1 MPLTKKDIAAVLD
14 NIGVLLE
21 LKGEHSFKARA
32 YYNAARLIE
41 SLQEDIHLLVA
52 EERLS
57 SIKGIG
63 SGLDKKIRLLAL
75 TGSLD
80 YYDELRS
87 SVPAGHLEMLRIQ
100 GLGPKK
106 IRKLHENLNIETLG
120 ELEYACRE
128 NRLIDLPGF
137 GKKSQENILT
147 GIESLKRFSE
157 KRLYVEAAEIAGALL
172 EAVQGSG
179 YAARSSIAGSL
190 RRRNE
195 VVKDID
201 IVASSENPAE
211 LADVFTG
218 LPQVER
224 TTSRGETKASV
235 ALSSGIN
242 ADLRIVTEREFPFA
256 LHHFTGSKEHNVA
269 MRHRAIQ
276 MKMKMNEYGLFS
288 DNGLVACASEEEIFA
303 ALGLAYI
310 PPELRENCGE
320 IEAAADGTLPVL
332 VEMKDI
338 RGIFHAHTTASDG
351 TSSLKGLVDY
361 AKKMGL
367 EYIGIAD
374 HSRSAYYAGGLSIDQ
389 VRRQHAEIDEMNR
402 KDDSFRIF
410 KGIESE
416 ILPDG
421 SLDYDDSV
429 LNKFDFIIAAVHSHF
444 SMSEHEM
451 TARVMKALENKH
463 TTILAHPTGRL
474 LLARNPFRIDM
485 GKVIDHAALTNTAI
499 ELNSSPHRLDLDWR
513 LCRPAKKKGV
523 KISIN
528 PDAHHDEGLSDI
540 SFGINI
546 ARKGWLEKSDCL
558 NCMGLKEISD
568 YLYKK

>member
-1 MPLTKKDIAAVLD
+1 
-14 NIGVLLE
+14 
-21 LKGEHSFKARA
+21 
-32 YYNAARLIE
+32 
-41 SLQEDIHLLVA
+41 VA
-52 EERLS
+52 EDRLS

-63 SGLDKKIRLLAL
+63 SGLDKKIRSLVM

-106 IRKLHENLNIETLG
+106 IRKLHENLDIETIG

-128 NRLIDLPGF
+128 NHLLDLPGF
-137 GKKSQENILT
+137 GKKSQEKILT

-157 KRLYVEAAEIAGALL
+157 KRLYFEAAEIAGVLL
-172 EAVQGSG
+172 DAVQNSG
-179 YAARSSIAGSL
+179 CAIRASLAGSL

-201 IVASSENPAE
+201 IVASSESPAE
-211 LADVFTG
+211 LAQVFTG

-224 TTSRGETKASV
+224 ITSRGETKASIV
-235 ALSSGIN
+235 LSSGIN

-269 MRHRAIQ
+269 MRSRAIQ
-276 MKMKMNEYGLFS
+276 MNLKMNEYGLFS
-288 DNGLVACASEEEIFA
+288 DKGLVACTNEEEIFA

-310 PPELRENCGE
+310 LPELRENCGE
-320 IEAAADGTLPVL
+320 IEAAAEGALPAL

-338 RGIFHAHTTASDG
+338 RGVFHVHTTASDG
-351 TSSLKGLVDY
+351 ASSLKDLVSF
-361 AKKMGL
+361 ARKMGL

-374 HSRSAYYAGGLSIDQ
+374 HSRSAYYAGGLSVEQI
-389 VRRQHAEIDEMNR
+389 RKQHAEIDELNR
-402 KDDSFRIF
+402 EDESFRIF
-410 KGIESE
+410 KGIEAE

-421 SLDYDDSV
+421 SLDYGDSV
-429 LNKFDFIIAAVHSHF
+429 LSKFDFVIAAVHSHF
-444 SMSEHEM
+444 SMPESEM
-451 TARVMKALENKH
+451 TARVIKALENKH
-463 TTILAHPTGRL
+463 TTMLAHPTGRL
-474 LLARNPFRIDM
+474 LLARNPYRIDM
-485 GKVIDHAALTNTAI
+485 EKVIERAALTNTAI

-528 PDAHHDEGLSDI
+528 PDAHHDEGLRDI
-540 SFGINI
+540 GFGINI

-558 NCMGLKEISD
+558 NCMVLPEISD
-568 YLYKK
+568 YLNKK

>member
-1 MPLTKKDIAAVLD
+1 MPVTKKDIAAVLD

-21 LKGEHSFKARA
+21 LKGEHPFKARA
-32 YYNAARLIE
+32 YYNAARCIE
-41 SLQEDIHLLVA
+41 NLEEDIHLLIS
-52 EERLS
+52 EDRLS
-57 SIKGIG
+57 SLKGIG
-63 SGLDKKIRLLAL
+63 SALDRKIRSLAL

-80 YYDELRS
+80 YYDELKS
-87 SVPAGHLEMLRIQ
+87 SVPPGHLEMLRIQ

-128 NRLIDLPGF
+128 NRLLDLPGF
-137 GKKSQENILT
+137 GRKSQENILT
-147 GIESLKRFSE
+147 GIDSLKRFSE
-157 KRLYVEAAEIAGALL
+157 KRLFVEAAEIAGALL

-179 YAARSSIAGSL
+179 HAIRSSIAGSL

-201 IVASSENPAE
+201 IVASSERPAE
-211 LADVFTG
+211 LAALFTG

-224 TTSRGETKASV
+224 ITSKGETKASI

-269 MRHRAIQ
+269 MRSRAIQ
-276 MKMKMNEYGLFS
+276 MKLKMNEYGLFS
-288 DNGLVACASEEEIFA
+288 DDGPIACASEEEIFA

-320 IEAAADGTLPVL
+320 IEAAAEGALPVL

-338 RGIFHAHTTASDG
+338 RGVFHVHTTASDG
-351 TSSLKGLVDY
+351 TCSLKELAGF
-361 AKKMGL
+361 AKGMGL

-402 KDDSFRIF
+402 KDGSFRIF

-421 SLDYDDSV
+421 SLDYDDS
-429 LNKFDFIIAAVHSHF
+429 LLAEFDFVIVAVHSHF
-444 SMSEHEM
+444 SMPEKEM
-451 TARVMKALENKH
+451 TARVIKALENKR
-463 TTILAHPTGRL
+463 TTMLAHPTGRL
-474 LLARNPFRIDM
+474 LLARNPYRIDM
-485 GKVIDHAALTNTAI
+485 ERVIDRAALTNTAI

-513 LCRPAKKKGV
+513 LCRPAKKQGV
-523 KISIN
+523 RISIN
-528 PDAHHDEGLSDI
+528 PDAHSAEGLSDI
-540 SFGINI
+540 GFGINI

-568 YLYKK
+568 YLSKK

>member
-21 LKGEHSFKARA
+21 LKGEHPFKSRA
-32 YYNAARLIE
+32 YFNAARSIE
-41 SLQEDIHLLVA
+41 NLEEDIYVLVS
-52 EERLS
+52 EDRLS

-63 SGLDKKIRLLAL
+63 SGLDKKIRSLAL

-80 YYDELRS
+80 YYEELRC
-87 SVPAGHLEMLRIQ
+87 SVPPGHLEMLRIQ

-106 IRKLHENLNIETLG
+106 IRKLHDNLNIETLG

-128 NRLIDLPGF
+128 NRLLDLPGF

-147 GIESLKRFSE
+147 GIETLKKFSE

-172 EAVQGSG
+172 DAVQNSG
-179 YAARSSIAGSL
+179 HAIRSSIAGSL
-190 RRRNE
+190 RRCNE

-201 IVASSENPAE
+201 IVASSGSPAE
-211 LADVFTG
+211 LADIFTG

-224 TTSRGETKASV
+224 TTSKGDTKAGV
-235 ALSSGIN
+235 VLSSGIN
-242 ADLRIVTEREFPFA
+242 ADLRIVTESEFPFA

-269 MRHRAIQ
+269 MRSRAIQ
-276 MKMKMNEYGLFS
+276 MKLKMNEYGLFS
-288 DNGLVACASEEEIFA
+288 ESGLIACNSEEEIFA

-320 IEAAADGTLPVL
+320 IEAAVDGTLPVL

-338 RGIFHAHTTASDG
+338 RGIFHVHTTASDG
-351 TSSLKGLVDY
+351 ASSLKDLVSH
-361 AKKMGL
+361 AKGMGL

-389 VRRQHAEIDEMNR
+389 VRRQHAEIDELNR
-402 KDDSFRIF
+402 TDSSFRIF

-429 LNKFDFIIAAVHSHF
+429 LEKFDFVIAAVHSHF
-444 SMSEHEM
+444 SMSENEM
-451 TARVMKALENKH
+451 TARVMKALDNKH
-463 TTILAHPTGRL
+463 TTVLAHPTGRL
-474 LLARNPFRIDM
+474 LLARNPYRIDM
-485 GKVIDHAALTNTAI
+485 DKVIDRAAVTSTAI
-499 ELNSSPHRLDLDWR
+499 ELNSNPQRLDLDWR

-528 PDAHHDEGLSDI
+528 PDAHHEEGLRDI

-558 NCMGLKEISD
+558 NCMGLDEISD
-568 YLYKK
+568 YLSKK

>member
-1 MPLTKKDIAAVLD
+1 MPVTKKDIAAILD

-21 LKGEHSFKARA
+21 LKGEHPFKARA
-32 YYNAARLIE
+32 YYNAARRIE
-41 SLQEDIHLLVA
+41 NLEEDIHLLVA
-52 EERLS
+52 ENRLS
-57 SIKGIG
+57 CIKGIG
-63 SGLDKKIRLLAL
+63 SGLDKKIRSLAM

-128 NRLIDLPGF
+128 NRLLDLTGF
-137 GKKSQENILT
+137 GRKSQENILT
-147 GIESLKRFSE
+147 GIDSLKRFSE

-172 EAVQGSG
+172 EAVQDSG
-179 YAARSSIAGSL
+179 YAIRSSIAGSL

-211 LADVFTG
+211 LADFFTA
-218 LPQVER
+218 LPQMER
-224 TTSRGETKASV
+224 ITSRGETKASV
-235 ALSSGIN
+235 ALSAGIN

-269 MRHRAIQ
+269 MRSRAIQ
-276 MKMKMNEYGLFS
+276 MRLKMNEYGLFS
-288 DNGLVACASEEEIFA
+288 DNGPIACASEEDIFA

-320 IEAAADGTLPVL
+320 IEAAADGTLPAL
-332 VEMKDI
+332 VETKDI
-338 RGIFHAHTTASDG
+338 RGVFHVHTTASDG
-351 TSSLKGLVDY
+351 TSSLKDLVSF
-361 AKKMGL
+361 AKRMGL

-389 VRRQHAEIDEMNR
+389 IRKQHAEIDEINR
-402 KDDSFRIF
+402 SDDSFRIF
-410 KGIESE
+410 RGIESE

-421 SLDYDDSV
+421 SLDYDDKV
-429 LNKFDFIIAAVHSHF
+429 LSKFDFVIAAVHSHF
-444 SMSEHEM
+444 SMSENEM

-463 TTILAHPTGRL
+463 TTMLAHPTGRL
-474 LLARNPFRIDM
+474 LLARNPYRIDM
-485 GKVIDHAALTNTAI
+485 EKVIDRAALTNTAI
-499 ELNSSPHRLDLDWR
+499 EINSSPHRLDLDWR

-523 KISIN
+523 KVSIN
-528 PDAHHDEGLSDI
+528 PDAHHDAGLRDI
-540 SFGINI
+540 SFGVNI

-558 NCMGLKEISD
+558 NCMGLSEISD
-568 YLYKK
+568 CLSKK

>member
-1 MPLTKKDIAAVLD
+1 MPITKKDIAAVLEE
-14 NIGVLLE
+14 IGTLLE
-21 LKGEHSFKARA
+21 LKGEHPFKARA
-32 YYNAARLIE
+32 YYNAARQIE
-41 SLQEDIHLLVA
+41 SLEQDIHLLIS
-52 EERLS
+52 EDRLS

-63 SGLDKKIRLLAL
+63 SALDKKIRSLAL

-87 SVPAGHLEMLRIQ
+87 SVPPGHLEMLRIQ

-106 IRKLHENLNIETLG
+106 IRKLHENLKIETIG

-128 NRLIDLPGF
+128 NRLLDLPGF
-137 GKKSQENILT
+137 GRKSQENIMT
-147 GIESLKRFSE
+147 GIESLKRFAE
-157 KRLYVEAAEIAGALL
+157 KRLFFEAAEIAGALL
-172 EAVQGSG
+172 QAVRGSG
-179 YAARSSIAGSL
+179 LAVRSGIAGSL
-190 RRRNE
+190 RRCNE

-201 IVASSENPAE
+201 IVASSQKPAE
-211 LADVFTG
+211 LADLFTG

-224 TTSRGETKASV
+224 VTSRGETKASV
-235 ALSSGIN
+235 SLSSGIN
-242 ADLRIVTEREFPFA
+242 ADLRIVTEQEFPFA

-269 MRHRAIQ
+269 MRSRAIQ
-276 MKMKMNEYGLFS
+276 MKLKMNEYGLFS
-288 DNGLVACASEEEIFA
+288 DKGLVPCSSEEEIFA

-338 RGIFHAHTTASDG
+338 RGVFHVHTNASDG
-351 TSSLKGLVDY
+351 TSSLKELVSY
-361 AKKMGL
+361 AKGMGL
-367 EYIGIAD
+367 QYLGIAD

-389 VRRQHAEIDEMNR
+389 VRRQHAEIDELNR
-402 KDDSFRIF
+402 KDGSFRIF

-429 LNKFDFIIAAVHSHF
+429 LGKFDFVIAAVHSHF
-444 SMSEHEM
+444 SMSEKEM
-451 TARVMKALENKH
+451 TARVLKALENKH

-474 LLARNPFRIDM
+474 LLARNPYRIDM
-485 GKVIDHAALTNTAI
+485 EKVIDRAAATNTAI

-546 ARKGWLEKSDCL
+546 ARKGWLERSDCL
-558 NCMGLKEISD
+558 NCMDAQEVSD
-568 YLYKK
+568 LLHKK

>member
-1 MPLTKKDIAAVLD
+1 MPVTKKDIAAVLD

-21 LKGEHSFKARA
+21 LKGEHPFKARA
-32 YYNAARLIE
+32 YYNAARRIE
-41 SLQEDIHLLVA
+41 GLEEDIHLLVA
-52 EERLS
+52 EDRLS

-63 SGLDKKIRLLAL
+63 SGLDKKIRSLAL

-106 IRKLHENLNIETLG
+106 IRKLHESLNIQTLG

-128 NRLIDLPGF
+128 NRLLDLPGF
-137 GKKSQENILT
+137 GRKSQENILT
-147 GIESLKRFSE
+147 GIDSLKRFSE
-157 KRLYVEAAEIAGALL
+157 KRLFIEAAEIADGLL
-172 EAVQGSG
+172 EFVQGSG
-179 YAARSSIAGSL
+179 RAIRSSIAGSL

-201 IVASSENPAE
+201 IVASSEKPAE

-224 TTSRGETKASV
+224 ILSKGETKAGV

-276 MKMKMNEYGLFS
+276 MKLKMNEYGLFS
-288 DNGLVACASEEEIFA
+288 DNGLIVCKNEDEIFA

-310 PPELRENCGE
+310 HPELRENCGE
-320 IEAAADGTLPVL
+320 IEAAAEGTLPAL
-332 VEMKDI
+332 VEMQDI
-338 RGIFHAHTTASDG
+338 RGVFHAHTTASDG
-351 TSSLKGLVDY
+351 TSSLKELVNY
-361 AKKMGL
+361 AKNMGL
-367 EYIGIAD
+367 EYLGIAD

-389 VRRQHAEIDEMNR
+389 IRRQHAEIDEMNK
-402 KDDSFRIF
+402 KDSSFRIF
-410 KGIESE
+410 KGIESD

-421 SLDYDDSV
+421 GLDYDDSV
-429 LNKFDFIIAAVHSHF
+429 LSKFDFVIAAVHSHF
-444 SMSEHEM
+444 SMSENDM
-451 TARVMKALENKH
+451 TARVMKAMENKH
-463 TTILAHPTGRL
+463 TTMLAHPTGRL
-474 LLARNPFRIDM
+474 LLARGPYRIDM
-485 GKVIDHAALTNTAI
+485 EKVIDHAALTNTAI

-528 PDAHHDEGLSDI
+528 PDAHHDKGLRDI

-558 NCMGLKEISD
+558 NCMGLREISE
-568 YLYKK
+568 YLSRK

>member
-1 MPLTKKDIAAVLD
+1 MPVTKKDIAAVLN

-21 LKGEHSFKARA
+21 LKGEVPFKARA

-41 SLQEDIHLLVA
+41 NLEEDIHLLIA
-52 EERLS
+52 EDRLS
-57 SIKGIG
+57 SLKGIG
-63 SGLDKKIRLLAL
+63 AALDRKIRTLAL

-87 SVPAGHLEMLRIQ
+87 SVPAGHLEMLKIQ

-106 IRKLHENLNIETLG
+106 IHKLHESLNITMIG

-128 NRLIDLPGF
+128 NRLLDLPGF

-157 KRLYVEAAEIAGALL
+157 KRLYVEAAGLAGELL
-172 EAVQGSG
+172 ESVRASGLAV
-179 YAARSSIAGSL
+179 RSSIAGSL
-190 RRRNE
+190 RRCNE

-201 IVASSENPAE
+201 IVASSESPAE
-211 LADVFTG
+211 LAALFTG

-224 TTSRGETKASV
+224 VIAKGDTKASIT
-235 ALSSGIN
+235 LFSGIN

-276 MKMKMNEYGLFS
+276 MKLKMNEYGLFS
-288 DNGLVACASEEEIFA
+288 GDDLVACASEEEIFA
-303 ALGLAYI
+303 ALGLSFI

-320 IEAAADGTLPVL
+320 IEAAADGTLPFL
-332 VEMKDI
+332 VEMKDV
-338 RGIFHAHTTASDG
+338 RGLFHVHTPASDG
-351 TSSLKGLVDY
+351 TSSLKELVKY

-374 HSRSAYYAGGLSIDQ
+374 HSRSAYYAGGLSVEQIE
-389 VRRQHAEIDEMNR
+389 RQHAEIDEMNR

-410 KGIESE
+410 KGIESD

-421 SLDYDDSV
+421 SLDYGDSV
-429 LNKFDFIIAAVHSHF
+429 LGKFDFVIAAVHSNF
-444 SMSEHEM
+444 SLPEQEM
-451 TARVMKALENKH
+451 TARVMKAMANRH

-474 LLARNPFRIDM
+474 LLARDPYRIDM
-485 GKVIDHAALTNTAI
+485 EKVIDHAALTGTAI
-499 ELNSSPHRLDLDWR
+499 ELNSNPQRLDLDWR

-528 PDAHHDEGLSDI
+528 PDAHHAEGLSDI
-540 SFGINI
+540 IFGINI

-558 NCMGLKEISD
+558 NCLTLKEISD
-568 YLYKK
+568 FMRKK

>member
-1 MPLTKKDIAAVLD
+1 MPVTRKDIAAVLD

-21 LKGEHSFKARA
+21 LKGEHPFKARA
-32 YYNAARLIE
+32 YYNAARCIE
-41 SLQEDIHLLVA
+41 GLEEDIHLLIA
-52 EERLS
+52 EDRLS
-57 SIKGIG
+57 SLKGIG
-63 SGLDKKIRLLAL
+63 SALDKKIRTLAL

-106 IRKLHENLNIETLG
+106 IRKLHESLSIETLG

-128 NRLIDLPGF
+128 NRLLDLPGF

-147 GIESLKRFSE
+147 GIESLKKFSG
-157 KRLYVEAAEIAGALL
+157 KRLYVEAAEIAGLL
-172 EAVQGSG
+172 LDPVKASGLAV
-179 YAARSSIAGSL
+179 RLSIAGSL
-190 RRRNE
+190 RRCNE

-201 IVASSENPAE
+201 IVASSEKPAE
-211 LADVFTG
+211 LAGLFTE
-218 LPQVER
+218 LPLVER
-224 TTSRGETKASV
+224 VTAKGDTKASV
-235 ALSSGIN
+235 VLSPGIN

-276 MKMKMNEYGLFS
+276 MNLKMNEYGLFS
-288 DNGLVACASEEEIFA
+288 EGGPIACANEEEIFA

-320 IEAAADGTLPVL
+320 IEAAAEGALPAL

-338 RGIFHAHTTASDG
+338 RGVFHVHTNASDG
-351 TSSLKGLVDY
+351 TSSLKDMVDY
-361 AKKMGL
+361 AKQMGL

-374 HSRSAYYAGGLSIDQ
+374 HSRSAYYAGGLSIEQ
-389 VRRQHAEIDEMNR
+389 IRRQHAEIDEMNR
-402 KDDSFRIF
+402 KDGSFRIF
-410 KGIESE
+410 KGIEAE

-421 SLDYDDSV
+421 SLDYDDAV
-429 LNKFDFIIAAVHSHF
+429 LRKFDFVIAAVHSHF
-444 SMSEHEM
+444 SMPENEM
-451 TARVMKALENKH
+451 TARVIKALGNKH

-474 LLARNPFRIDM
+474 LLARNPYRIDM
-485 GKVIDHAALTNTAI
+485 EKVIDRAALTNTAI

-513 LCRPAKKKGV
+513 LCRPTKKKGV

-528 PDAHHDEGLSDI
+528 PDAHQDEGLRDI
-540 SFGINI
+540 SFGVNI

-558 NCMGLKEISD
+558 NCLGPGEISD
-568 YLYKK
+568 YLHKK